1 MDTHASILR
10 LCTWVLGAKNKMG
23 IASEIRE
30 KLPLCGR
37 CINCKLLIWNDK
49 AELKTSQTLI
59 KFKNLDSSYYYTV
72 RCSWLKSP
80 VSEPQ
85 FLDTCE
91 GRQLQK
97 SENT

>member
-1 MDTHASILR
+1 
-10 LCTWVLGAKNKMG
+10 MG
-23 IASEIRE
+23 IASEIRSS
-30 KLPLCGR
+30 LPLCCR

-49 AELKTSQTLI
+49 AELKPTQNLI
-59 KFKNLDSSYYYTV
+59 KFRGSDASFYYTV

-91 GRQLQK
+91 GKQQQK
-97 SENT
+97 GDS

>member
-1 MDTHASILR
+1 
-10 LCTWVLGAKNKMG
+10 MG
-23 IASEIRE
+23 IASEIRSS
-30 KLPLCGR
+30 LPLCGH

-49 AELKTSQTLI
+49 AELKSTQNLI
-59 KFKNLDSSYYYTV
+59 KFRSSDASFYYTV

-91 GRQLQK
+91 GKQQQK
-97 SENT
+97 GDN

>member
-1 MDTHASILR
+1 MA
-10 LCTWVLGAKNKMG
+10 
-23 IASEIRE
+23 
-30 KLPLCGR
+30 LCGR

-49 AELKTSQTLI
+49 AELKPTQNLI
-59 KFKNLDSSYYYTV
+59 KFRSSDASFYYTV

-91 GRQLQK
+91 GKQQQK
-97 SENT
+97 GDS

>member
-1 MDTHASILR
+1 
-10 LCTWVLGAKNKMG
+10 MG
-23 IASEIRE
+23 IASEIRSS
-30 KLPLCGR
+30 LPLCGR

-49 AELKTSQTLI
+49 AELKPTQNLI
-59 KFKNLDSSYYYTV
+59 KFRSSEASFYYTV

-91 GRQLQK
+91 GKQLQK
-97 SENT
+97 MEN

>member
-1 MDTHASILR
+1 
-10 LCTWVLGAKNKMG
+10 MG
-23 IASEIRE
+23 IASEIRSS
-30 KLPLCGR
+30 LPLCGR

-49 AELKTSQTLI
+49 AELKPTQNLI
-59 KFKNLDSSYYYTV
+59 KFRGSDASFYYTV

-91 GRQLQK
+91 GKQQQK
-97 SENT
+97 GDS

>member
-1 MDTHASILR
+1 
-10 LCTWVLGAKNKMG
+10 MG
-23 IASEIRE
+23 IASEIRSS
-30 KLPLCGR
+30 LPLCGR

-49 AELKTSQTLI
+49 AELKPTQNLI
-59 KFKNLDSSYYYTV
+59 KFRSSEASFYYTV

-91 GRQLQK
+91 GKQLQK
-97 SENT
+97 SENL

>member
-1 MDTHASILR
+1 
-10 LCTWVLGAKNKMG
+10 MG
-23 IASEIRE
+23 IASGIRSC
-30 KLPLCGR
+30 LPLCGR

-49 AELKTSQTLI
+49 AELKPTQNLI
-59 KFKNLDSSYYYTV
+59 KFKGSDASFYYTV

-91 GRQLQK
+91 GKQLQK
-97 SENT
+97 NEG

>member
-1 MDTHASILR
+1 
-10 LCTWVLGAKNKMG
+10 MG
-23 IASEIRE
+23 IASEIRSS
-30 KLPLCGR
+30 LPLCGR

-49 AELKTSQTLI
+49 AELKPTQNLI
-59 KFKNLDSSYYYTV
+59 KFRSSEASFYYTV

-91 GRQLQK
+91 GKQLQK
-97 SENT
+97 GDN

>member
-1 MDTHASILR
+1 
-10 LCTWVLGAKNKMG
+10 MG
-23 IASEIRE
+23 IASEIRSS
-30 KLPLCGR
+30 LPLCGR

-49 AELKTSQTLI
+49 AELKSTQNLI
-59 KFKNLDSSYYYTV
+59 KFRSSDASFYYTV

-91 GRQLQK
+91 GKQSQRGA
-97 SENT
+97 E

>member
-1 MDTHASILR
+1 MFGGL
-10 LCTWVLGAKNKMG
+10 LVLGGGTVLM
-23 IASEIRE
+23 IV
-30 KLPLCGR
+30 L
-37 CINCKLLIWNDK
+37 
-49 AELKTSQTLI
+49 LKTNQTLI

-91 GRQLQK
+91 GKQLQK
-97 SENT
+97 SENS

>member
-1 MDTHASILR
+1 
-10 LCTWVLGAKNKMG
+10 MG

-49 AELKTSQTLI
+49 AELKTNQTLI
-59 KFKNLDSSYYYTV
+59 KFKNLESSYYYTV

-91 GRQLQK
+91 GKQLQK
-97 SENT
+97 NENS

>member
-1 MDTHASILR
+1 
-10 LCTWVLGAKNKMG
+10 MG
-23 IASEIRE
+23 IASEIRSS
-30 KLPLCGR
+30 LPLCGR

-49 AELKTSQTLI
+49 AELKSTQNLI
-59 KFKNLDSSYYYTV
+59 KFRSSDASFYYTV

-91 GRQLQK
+91 GKQQQK
-97 SENT
+97 GDS

>member
-1 MDTHASILR
+1 
-10 LCTWVLGAKNKMG
+10 MG
-23 IASEIRE
+23 IASEIRSS
-30 KLPLCGR
+30 LPLCGR

-49 AELKTSQTLI
+49 AELKPTQNLI
-59 KFKNLDSSYYYTV
+59 KFRSSDASFYYTV

-91 GRQLQK
+91 GKQLQK
-97 SENT
+97 SENS

>member
-1 MDTHASILR
+1 
-10 LCTWVLGAKNKMG
+10 MG
-23 IASEIRE
+23 IASEIRSSV
-30 KLPLCGR
+30 PLCGR

-49 AELKTSQTLI
+49 AELKPTQNLI
-59 KFKNLDSSYYYTV
+59 KFKGSDASFYYTV

-91 GRQLQK
+91 GKQQQK
-97 SENT
+97 GDS

>member
-1 MDTHASILR
+1 
-10 LCTWVLGAKNKMG
+10 MG
-23 IASEIRE
+23 IASEIRSS
-30 KLPLCGR
+30 LPLCGR

-49 AELKTSQTLI
+49 AELKPTQNLI
-59 KFKNLDSSYYYTV
+59 KFRGSDAYFYYTV

-91 GRQLQK
+91 GKQQQK
-97 SENT
+97 GDS

>member
-1 MDTHASILR
+1 
-10 LCTWVLGAKNKMG
+10 MG
-23 IASEIRE
+23 IASEIRSS
-30 KLPLCGR
+30 LPLCGR

-49 AELKTSQTLI
+49 AELKPTQNLI
-59 KFKNLDSSYYYTV
+59 KFKGSDASFYYTV

-91 GRQLQK
+91 GKQQK
-97 SENT
+97 KGDS